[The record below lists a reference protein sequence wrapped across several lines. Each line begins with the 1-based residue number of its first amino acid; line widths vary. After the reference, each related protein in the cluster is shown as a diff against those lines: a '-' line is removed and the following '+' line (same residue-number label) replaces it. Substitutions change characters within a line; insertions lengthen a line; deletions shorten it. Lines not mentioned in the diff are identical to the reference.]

1 MDYLLFISPN
11 KGTCIHIFMYVRV
24 HIYMAAKFHEMLITI
39 SDSYKKL
46 CNYVEIQMK
55 IIFCVNIYLT
65 ILFVFAWLTARTCES
80 AIN

>member
-1 MDYLLFISPN
+1 
-11 KGTCIHIFMYVRV
+11 
-24 HIYMAAKFHEMLITI
+24 MAAKFHEMLITI